1 MRIQLRFL
9 SVASLEFQVNLNA
22 QYRTLK
28 HEGYRFSVTDNRHLQ
43 DLFSAPQQVKAL
55 YNNGIILQLILHS
68 DPLGSDDL

>member
-28 HEGYRFSVTDNRHLQ
+28 HEGYRYVMQF
-43 DLFSAPQQVKAL
+43 
-55 YNNGIILQLILHS
+55 GQLNYERGVDAS
-68 DPLGSDDL
+68 CLGAF